1 MMRLLWI
8 MKVLLN
14 HNGSKLIRPFV
25 VVFVDVVVRRA
36 ERNSLLFFRSAI
48 GCDWM
53 ASWTVSVFR
62 ASLCARMFV
71 VDVASGC
78 VWAE

>member
-1 MMRLLWI
+1 M

-14 HNGSKLIRPFV
+14 HDGSKLIRPFV
-25 VVFVDVVVRRA
+25 VVFVVVVVVVRRA

-53 ASWTVSVFR
+53 ASLTVSVFR